1 MDLIDG
7 LQQLGLTQ
15 YEAQVYAA
23 LVRQPSITGYE
34 ASRLSGVPRAKV
46 YETLNPCTR
55 QYGQLRLTA
64 RLLRFLIR
72 N

>member
-1 MDLIDG
+1 MDLIDR
-7 LQQLGLTQ
+7 LGLTQ

-46 YETLNPCTR
+46 YETLES
-55 QYGQLRLTA
+55 L
-64 RLLRFLIR
+64 
-72 N
+72 